1 MALHPCYDRS
11 IQKRIGGVILENKA
25 YETIVGRR
33 SIRAFQPRQ
42 VEQEALD
49 AVLRAGLYA
58 PCGRGS
64 QLVTLVAVQD
74 PAVRARLTA
83 MNAAVMG
90 TDGDPYYGAPT
101 IVVVLAS
108 PERPTWVEDGS
119 CALTVMMEAAHALGL
134 GSCWIHR
141 AREMFDSDEGK
152 ALLRAWGVPAGMRGV
167 GALALGYPAGEAP
180 KAPERR
186 PGRIFKV

>member
-1 MALHPCYDRS
+1 M
-11 IQKRIGGVILENKA
+11 ENKA

-101 IVVVLAS
+101 IVVALAS

-119 CALTVMMEAAHALGL
+119 CALAVMMEAAHALGL

-141 AREMFDSDEGK
+141 EREMFDSDERK
-152 ALLRAWGVPAGMRGV
+152 ALLQAWGVPAGMRGV

-186 PGRIFKV
+186 PDRIFKV

>member
-1 MALHPCYDRS
+1 M
-11 IQKRIGGVILENKA
+11 ENKV

-74 PAVRARLTA
+74 PEVRARLTA
-83 MNAAVMG
+83 MNAAFMG
-90 TDGDPYYGAPT
+90 TDGDTYYGAPT
-101 IVVVLAS
+101 IVVALAS

-119 CALTVMMEAAHALGL
+119 CALAVMMEAAHALGL

-141 AREMFDSDEGK
+141 EREMFDSDEGK
-152 ALLRAWGVPAGMRGV
+152 ALLQAWGVPAGMRGV

-180 KAPERR
+180 MARESR

>member
-1 MALHPCYDRS
+1 M
-11 IQKRIGGVILENKA
+11 ENKV

-49 AVLRAGLYA
+49 AVRGAGLYA

-101 IVVVLAS
+101 IVVVLPS
-108 PERPTWVEDGS
+108 PQRPTWVEHAS
-119 CALTVMMEAAHALGL
+119 CALTVMMEAAHALRQI
-134 GSCWIHR
+134 SENI
-141 AREMFDSDEGK
+141 
-152 ALLRAWGVPAGMRGV
+152 VPR
-167 GALALGYPAGEAP
+167 
-180 KAPERR
+180 
-186 PGRIFKV
+186 

>member
-1 MALHPCYDRS
+1 M
-11 IQKRIGGVILENKA
+11 ENKA

-49 AVLRAGLYA
+49 AVLQAGLYA
-58 PCGRGS
+58 PCGMGS
-64 QLVTLVAVQD
+64 QLVTMVAVQD
-74 PAVRARLTA
+74 PAVRAKLTA

-152 ALLRAWGVPAGMRGV
+152 ALLRRWGIEGEWEGV
-167 GALALGYPAGEAP
+167 GFCILGYPAAAP
-180 KAPERR
+180 KPAAPRKADYIVR
-186 PGRIFKV
+186 V

>member
-42 VEQEALD
+42 VEQESLD
-49 AVLRAGLYA
+49 AVLQAGLYA
-58 PCGRGS
+58 PCGMGS
-64 QLVTLVAVQD
+64 QLVTMVAVQD
-74 PAVRARLTA
+74 PAVRAKLTA